1 MSTAVLRHDLSDLR
15 YLMRRLRDPDTG
27 CPWDLHQT
35 FATLAPFALEEACE
49 VIDTIE
55 RNDHAH
61 LCEELGDLLLQVI
74 FHSQLAEEQVLFSF
88 DDVVHQIV
96 AKLITRHPHVFPDG
110 TLHSKHEPGA
120 MERSEADV
128 RQTWEL
134 LKDRARI
141 ASGHRDR
148 FADIPLALPAL
159 CRAEK
164 LQKRAAKRGFDWRS
178 VQGVI
183 AKMDEEFAELNEA
196 IASGDRNAME
206 EEMGD
211 MLFCCVN
218 LSRHLQIDAEGA
230 LRRANNKFERR
241 FRTMELIAADQGR
254 DFGAL
259 DSAEHE
265 ELWAWV
271 KAQELSIE

>member
-1 MSTAVLRHDLSDLR
+1 MSTAVLRHDLADLR

-27 CPWDLHQT
+27 CPWDLQQT

-55 RNDHAH
+55 RNNHTH

-96 AKLITRHPHVFPDG
+96 AKLVKRHPHVFPDG
-110 TLHSKHEPGA
+110 TLHSKREPGA
-120 MERSEADV
+120 IERSEADV

-134 LKDRARI
+134 LKDQARVE
-141 ASGHRDR
+141 SGHRDR
-148 FADIPLALPAL
+148 FADIPSALPAL
-159 CRAEK
+159 SRAEK
-164 LQKRAAKRGFDWRS
+164 LQKRAARRGFDWRS

-183 AKMDEEFAELNEA
+183 AKLEEEIAEVSEA
-196 IASGDRNAME
+196 IASGDRNAMD

-211 MLFCCVN
+211 VLFCCVN

-241 FRTMELIAADQGR
+241 FRAMESIAADQGR

-259 DSAEHE
+259 GSAEHE
-265 ELWAWV
+265 ELWARV